1 MIWILRSKDLKGVN
15 IVIVNKLNFLKLW
28 NRNLKNYILV
38 IKGKCI
44 IYVVWENRNEK
55 YYYLCININKI

>member
-28 NRNLKNYILV
+28 NRNLKNNILV

-44 IYVVWENRNEK
+44 ICVVWENGNEK
-55 YYYLCININKI
+55 YYLCININKI

>member
-1 MIWILRSKDLKGVN
+1 MY

-44 IYVVWENRNEK
+44 ICVVWENRNEK

>member
-44 IYVVWENRNEK
+44 ICVVWENRNEK

>member
-1 MIWILRSKDLKGVN
+1 MY